1 MLQLPSEGDGVLILD
16 DTGFAKPGHC
26 SVGVARQYSGTLG
39 KIGNCPV
46 TVNCHSAE
54 RTMAWPVA
62 TRLYLP
68 KGWASDA
75 DRRRKAKVPAA
86 VAFRTEPQIALEL
99 LDRAWGVRWAC
110 VTVNAGSGDH
120 PNFLDGLEAHRQRSV
135 VAVRCDFTVTCLLL
149 SFAGVRPP
157 TSRPAPRA
165 SDFEPSDDRL
175 PVPNA
180 RPRLP
185 LGRALARRP
194 QVLSYLADQA
204 GADRP
209 LVPGLPP
216 RRVDRLLPG
225 VRVVHLLGS
234 TILFFRF
241 TVAMRVA
248 PLWKSRRHAHS
259 VTY

>member
-110 VTVNAGSGDH
+110 VTVDAGSGDH

-175 PVPNA
+175 PVPTRA
-180 RPRLP
+180 LDFPWAVRLP
-185 LGRALARRP
+185 VGPRSFRTLPIRL
-194 QVLSYLADQA
+194 VLI
-204 GADRP
+204 
-209 LVPGLPP
+209 VPSFPA
-216 RRVDRLLPG
+216 
-225 VRVVHLLGS
+225 S
-234 TILFFRF
+234 
-241 TVAMRVA
+241 
-248 PLWKSRRHAHS
+248 RHAASIAFFPASGWSTFWGPLYCSSASPSPCVSLHYGS
-259 VTY
+259 LVATLTV